1 MGDPVLMTAQLN
13 IRFSSLREAMKSY
26 ILFKGKQFGVKEVR
40 RQHLHIYAG
49 VFIFCLCLSLGDW
62 FPCLRD
68 LFEEPLHWLDAWHN
82 GLLWSNETYVFF
94 TVPLC
99 LLLLLPKNITNPVKP
114 NQTNKNL
121 EEVDLVKVKGGHV
134 SGLSLASL

>member
-13 IRFSSLREAMKSY
+13 IRFSSLREAMKSC
-26 ILFKGKQFGVKEVR
+26 ILFKVKQFSVKEIR
-40 RQHLHIYAG
+40 RPHLHIYTG
-49 VFIFCLCLSLGDW
+49 VFIFSLCLSLGDW
-62 FPCLRD
+62 FPFLSD
-68 LFEEPLHWLDAWHN
+68 LFEESLHWLDVQHS

-99 LLLLLPKNITNPVKP
+99 LLLLLPKNITNPAKP

-121 EEVDLVKVKGGHV
+121 EEVDLVKRKEV
-134 SGLSLASL
+134 SLL